1 LVPPA
6 RILIVDDE
14 PFKRDVLI
22 QELEILDHEGLTAIH
37 GRDALDQLSCDT
49 VDLILLDIMMP
60 EMEASGCCAASRTAP
75 GCAISR

>member
-6 RILIVDDE
+6 RILIVDYE

-22 QELEILDHEGLTAIH
+22 QELELLDQEGLTAIQ

-49 VDLILLDIMMP
+49 VDVILLDI
-60 EMEASGCCAASRTAP
+60 
-75 GCAISR
+75 I